1 MTKIVERGTRKR
13 LDFSRISDSVPIP
26 NLLKLQRESYKDF
39 LQMEFLPEER
49 ETKGLEE
56 AFKSIFPI
64 EDFRGECAIN
74 YVDYTL
80 GDWECRCGHLSGIEH
95 LRQTCR
101 HCGEKIIVK
110 DTRAHDVQ
118 CEKCGQKN
126 KLTIKRCP
134 QCDDFVG
141 LRIKTSVQECQERGM
156 TYGVPL
162 KVKVRLEVYQKGSG
176 NPPAVLDIKE
186 EEVFFGNMPM
196 MTEKGTFVINGTE
209 RVVVSQLHRSPGVF
223 FQFNEQRGE
232 VEARIIPSRGSWVEI
247 QLDNKNL
254 LNLQIDRKRRGLATV
269 LLRAMGLGDNE
280 SLLRRFYGDEIDII
294 KFKDGE
300 ARIEVSKRIVDL
312 VSAEKIEKDGEDII
326 HKGHKIKR
334 SHILKL
340 NKKRVKHISI
350 DPESIV
356 GAYAVKDI
364 IDEESGEVIVESGQK
379 LEPSKIIEIM
389 EKGLKEIE
397 IILADQT
404 EIGPAVVETASKDG
418 CKNQEEAYIEFFR
431 RVRPG
436 DPVTPEGSKNFFN
449 YNFFDRKK
457 YDFSVVGALKYLTKL
472 HYDEIKDLS
481 EKQLEEELEKKRT
494 LNLEDYCEIVKYLL
508 KVRKTP
514 EELDDIDNLGNRRVR
529 CVGELLENQI
539 RIGLARMGKA
549 TKEKMSAISNLT
561 TAMPRD
567 LLNAKPVIA
576 SIMEFFG
583 SSQLSQ
589 FMDQTNP
596 LSEITHKRRLSALGP
611 GGLNRDRAGFEVRD
625 VHPSHYGRLCPI
637 ETPEG
642 PNIGLISSLSTYARI
657 NKYGFIETPY
667 KKVED
672 GRVLNHYQITF
683 PGDSSFKMGEVVLEE
698 NLKREIKKLKD
709 AKKKIPQAV
718 PYAFYLTAWEE
729 NKYVIA
735 QANSVVDENGY
746 FVSNRIECR
755 KAGEA
760 IMATRKEVEYIDVSP
775 KQLVS
780 IAAALIP
787 FLEHDDAN
795 RALMGSNMQRQAVP
809 LLKPQAPIVGTDVEL
824 IVGKDS
830 VSTLV
835 CKRDGIVDQVDAN
848 RIIVRV
854 SGGESD
860 KSYDFGANIYNLT
873 KFQRSNQNT
882 CIHQKPVVEVGQ
894 QVKAGDVL
902 ADGPCTD
909 QGELALGRNVLVAFM
924 PWRGYNYEDAILLSE
939 KLVREDSFTSIHIE
953 ELEIQARDTKL
964 GKEEITRDIPNAKEE
979 MLKDLDESGIIRIG
993 ATVKPG
999 DYLIGKVTPKGESQ
1013 MTPEEKLLRAIFG
1026 EKSAE
1031 YRDASLKCPPGIS
1044 GVVVDVKIFTRKD
1057 EQKDARTKAIEA
1069 EYLASLRKN
1078 LNDEMRILREENRK
1092 TITDLLEGTTCAKKI
1107 VDKQS
1112 GKVVLNEG
1120 DKLTREILSN
1130 IRADLL
1136 SKIQIRTRSE
1146 KTTAEINKKISEI
1159 EERTKRK
1166 VEILEKEFKE
1176 KKENLERGDDLLP
1189 GVIKM
1194 VKVYIAIKRKIQE
1207 GDKMA
1212 GRHGNKGV
1220 VSRILPEEDMPFL
1233 PDGTPVEIVLNPL
1246 GVPSRMNVGQ
1256 ILETH
1261 LGWAAK
1267 ALGLHVSTPVFDG
1280 AKEEEIKEMLK
1291 KAGLPEDGKVY
1302 LRDGRSG
1309 EFFHQKTTV
1318 GIIYMMKLAHLVE
1331 DKIHARAIGPYSLI
1345 TQQPLGGKAQFGGQR
1360 FGEMEVWALE
1370 AYGAAN
1376 ILQEILTVKSDDI
1389 FGRTK
1394 MYESIVKGKFPDEPG
1409 VPESFN
1415 VLVKE
1420 LQGLGIQVKL
1430 IDKEQVAE
1438 AQNEG

>member
-1 MTKIVERGTRKR
+1 MAKIIQMGNRERM
-13 LDFSRISDSVPIP
+13 DFSRISGSIPIP
-26 NLLKLQRESYKDF
+26 NLLELQRESYRQF
-39 LQMEFLPEER
+39 LQMEYLPEER
-49 ETKGLEE
+49 AQKGLEE

-64 EDFRGECAIN
+64 EDFRGECSIN

-80 GDWECRCGHLSGIEH
+80 GDWECRCGHLKGLEH

-101 HCGEKIIVK
+101 HCGARIVVS

-118 CEKCGQKN
+118 CQKCGQKN
-126 KLTIKRCP
+126 RLSVHRCP
-134 QCDDFVG
+134 QCDDFVD
-141 LRIKTSVQECQERGM
+141 LRIHNSVEECQERGM
-156 TYGVPL
+156 TFGVPL
-162 KVKVRLEVYQKGSG
+162 KVRVRLEVYQKGTT
-176 NPPAVLDIKE
+176 PPQVLDIKE

-196 MTEKGTFVINGTE
+196 MTDKGTFVINGTE

-223 FQFNEQRGE
+223 FQANEQHTE
-232 VEARIIPSRGSWVEI
+232 FEARVIPARGLWVEVQMDSKNI
-247 QLDNKNL
+247 LNL
-254 LNLQIDRKRRGLATV
+254 LIDRKRRCLATV
-269 LLRAMGLGDNE
+269 LLRAMGLGDNK
-280 SLLRRFYGDEIDII
+280 SLLRRFYPTDTLFLSPKSVKMDVSERLAGLVA
-294 KFKDGE
+294 GE
-300 ARIEVSKRIVDL
+300 TVKRGTDAV
-312 VSAEKIEKDGEDII
+312 VESGK
-326 HKGHKIKR
+326 KIKK
-334 SHILKL
+334 SQVQKL
-340 NKKRVKHISI
+340 IKNKVKSVLV
-350 DPESIV
+350 DVESLTN
-356 GAYAVKDI
+356 AYSFGDVV
-364 IDEESGEVIVESGQK
+364 DEKSGEVILDSAQKIDPQKIRELALAGREK
-379 LEPSKIIEIM
+379 LEV
-389 EKGLKEIE
+389 
-397 IILADQT
+397 ILPEAA
-404 EIGPAVVETASKDG
+404 EIGSALIETISKDT
-418 CKNQEEAYIEFFR
+418 CKTQDEAYIEFFR
-431 RVRPG
+431 KMRPG
-436 DPVTPEGSKNFFN
+436 DPVTLEGSKSYFN
-449 YNFFDRKK
+449 NVFFDHKR
-457 YDFSVVGALKYLTKL
+457 YDFSEVGALKFLTKL
-472 HYDEIKDLS
+472 HYDQIRDLPP
-481 EKQLEEELEKKRT
+481 EKLDAELNAHR
-494 LNLEDYCEIVKYLL
+494 LLSLEDYCDIFACLLRVKNS
-508 KVRKTP
+508 P
-514 EELDDIDNLGNRRVR
+514 ENIDDIDNLGNRRVR

-539 RIGLARMGKA
+539 RIGLARMERA
-549 TKEKMSAISNLT
+549 TKEKMSAYSNLA

-567 LLNAKPVIA
+567 LLNAKPVVA

-611 GGLNRDRAGFEVRD
+611 GGLSRDRAGFEVRD

-657 NKYGFIETPY
+657 NRFGFIETPY
-667 KKVED
+667 KKVEE
-672 GRVLNHYQITF
+672 GRVLNHVQITF
-683 PGDSSFKMGEVVLEE
+683 PGDSAFKLGEVVLE
-698 NLKREIKKLKD
+698 KKFRSQVEKIS
-709 AKKKIPQAV
+709 AEGRKKPPQAV
-718 PYAFYLTAWEE
+718 PFAFYLSAWEE
-729 NKYVIA
+729 NLYTIA
-735 QANSVVDENGY
+735 QANSEVDEKGY
-746 FVSNRIECR
+746 LKEDRIECR

-760 IMATRKEVEYIDVSP
+760 IMAPREEVQLIDVSP

-795 RALMGSNMQRQAVP
+795 RALMGSNMQRQSVP
-809 LLKPQAPIVGTDVEL
+809 LLKPETPVVGTDVEL

-830 VSTLV
+830 ESTLV

-854 SGGESD
+854 SGGEGQ
-860 KSYDFGANIYNLT
+860 KSYDFGANIYSLT

-882 CIHQKPVVEVGQ
+882 CVHQKPIVEVGD

-909 QGELALGRNVLVAFM
+909 GGELALGRNVLVAFM

-979 MLKDLDESGIIRIG
+979 LLKDLDDSGIIRIG
-993 ATVKPG
+993 ATIKPG
-999 DYLIGKVTPKGESQ
+999 DYLVGKVTPKGESQ

-1044 GVVVDVKIFTRKD
+1044 GVVVDVKIFTRKG
-1057 EQKDARTKAIEA
+1057 EEKDDRTLAIE
-1069 EYLASLRKN
+1069 EDYLARLRKN

-1092 TITDLLEGTTCAKKI
+1092 TIMDILEGASATAKV
-1107 VDKQS
+1107 VDKIT
-1112 GKVVLNEG
+1112 GKLLIKEN
-1120 DKLTREILSN
+1120 DKLTRN
-1130 IRADLL
+1130 LL
-1136 SKIQIRTRSE
+1136 SGVPVDILPKIPFKG
-1146 KTTAEINKKISEI
+1146 KTPKATLEIKKKISEI

-1166 VEILEKEFKE
+1166 VDILEKEYKE
-1176 KKENLERGDDLLP
+1176 KQDNLERGDELLP

-1220 VSRILPEEDMPFL
+1220 VSRILPEEDMPYL

-1256 ILETH
+1256 ILEIH

-1267 ALGLHVSTPVFDG
+1267 SLGLHISTPVFDG
-1280 AKEEEIKEMLK
+1280 AKEGEIKSLLK
-1291 KAGLPEDGKVY
+1291 KAGLPEDGKEY
-1302 LRDGRSG
+1302 LRDGRTG
-1309 EFFHQKTTV
+1309 MRMHQKITV

-1394 MYESIVKGKFPDEPG
+1394 MYESIVKGKYPDDPG

-1430 IDKEQVAE
+1430 IENEELE
-1438 AQNEG
+1438 AQKNA

>member
-1 MTKIVERGTRKR
+1 MAKMIERGTRKR
-13 LDFSRISDSVPIP
+13 LDFSSISNTIPVP

-39 LQMEFLPEER
+39 LQMELLPEER
-49 ETKGLEE
+49 QIKGLEE
-56 AFKSIFPI
+56 AFRSIFPI
-64 EDFRGECAIN
+64 EDFRGECAIT

-80 GDWECRCGHLSGIEH
+80 GDWQCRCGHLIGIEN
-95 LRQTCR
+95 LRQSCR
-101 HCGEKIIVK
+101 HCGEKIVVK

-118 CEKCGQKN
+118 CEKCGHKSRLSIQ
-126 KLTIKRCP
+126 RCP
-134 QCDDFVG
+134 QCDDFVS
-141 LRIKTSVQECQERGM
+141 LRIKNSVQECQERGM

-247 QLDNKNL
+247 QLDNKNI
-254 LNLQIDRKRRGLATV
+254 LNLQIDRKKKGLATI

-280 SLLRRFYGDEIDII
+280 TLIRRFYSDEIDIL
-294 KFKDGE
+294 KFKNE
-300 ARIEVSKRIVDL
+300 EVRIDVSKRIVDL
-312 VSAEKIEKDGEDII
+312 VSAEKIEKNGEEII
-326 HKGHKIKR
+326 KKGKEIKR
-334 SHILKL
+334 SQIQKLLK
-340 NKKRVKHISI
+340 NRVKTISI
-350 DPESIV
+350 DEESLT

-364 IDEESGEVIVESGQK
+364 FDEESGEVLVEAGQK
-379 LEPSKIIEIM
+379 LEPSKIKELI
-389 EKGLKEIE
+389 EKGFKELE
-397 IILADQT
+397 IVLADAT
-404 EIGPAVVETASKDG
+404 EIGPAIIETALKDN
-418 CKNQEEAYIEFFR
+418 CKNQDEAYVEFFKK
-431 RVRPG
+431 VRPG
-436 DPVTPEGSKNFFN
+436 DPVTLEGAKNFFI

-472 HYDEIKDLS
+472 HYEEIKDLD
-481 EKQLEEELEKKRT
+481 EKQLETELEKKRI
-494 LNLEDYCEIVKYLL
+494 LNLEDYCEIVKHLL

-539 RIGLARMGKA
+539 RIGLARMEKA
-549 TKEKMSAISNLT
+549 TKEKMSASSNLT
-561 TAMPRD
+561 TSMPRD

-667 KKVED
+667 KKVEE
-672 GRVLNHYQITF
+672 GRVLNHFQITF
-683 PGDSSFKMGEVVLEE
+683 PGDSSFKMGEIILEE
-698 NLKREIKKLKD
+698 KLKREIKKLKE
-709 AKKKIPQAV
+709 AKRKVPQAV

-729 NKYVIA
+729 NKYIIA
-735 QANSVVDENGY
+735 QANSPVDENGY
-746 FVSNRIECR
+746 FKNNKIECR

-760 IMATRKEVEYIDVSP
+760 IMASKDEVQFIDVSP

-780 IAAALIP
+780 VAAALIP

-809 LLKPQAPIVGTDVEL
+809 LLKPEAPIVGTDVEL

-882 CIHQKPVVEVGQ
+882 CIHQKPIVSVGQ
-894 QVKAGDVL
+894 QVKCGDVL

-939 KLVREDSFTSIHIE
+939 KLVKEDSFTSIHIE

-964 GKEEITRDIPNAKEE
+964 GKEEITKDIPNAKED

-999 DYLIGKVTPKGESQ
+999 DYLVGKVTPKGESQ

-1057 EQKDARTKAIEA
+1057 EQKDSRTKAIEA
-1069 EYLASLRKN
+1069 DFLASLRKN

-1092 TITDLLEGTTCAKKI
+1092 TIMDILEGAVCAKNLI
-1107 VDKQS
+1107 DKVS
-1112 GKVVLNEG
+1112 KKVVLEEG
-1120 DKLTREILSN
+1120 DKLTKEVLTN
-1130 IRADLL
+1130 LRADLL
-1136 SKIQIRTRSE
+1136 EKIE
-1146 KTTAEINKKISEI
+1146 VKGNTAKETSEINKKISEI
-1159 EERTKRK
+1159 GERTKRK

-1176 KKENLERGDDLLP
+1176 KKENLEKGDDLLP

-1261 LGWAAK
+1261 FGWAAK
-1267 ALGLHVSTPVFDG
+1267 ALGLHVATPVFDG
-1280 AKEEEIKEMLK
+1280 AKEEEIKEMLR
-1291 KAGLPEDGKVY
+1291 KAGLPEDGKIN
-1302 LRDGRSG
+1302 LRDGRTG

-1318 GIIYMMKLAHLVE
+1318 GIIYMIKLAHLVE

-1420 LQGLGIQVKL
+1420 LQGLGINVKL
-1430 IDKEQVAE
+1430 IDKEQVE
-1438 AQNEG
+1438 AQNNS